1 MLPHVENRSK
11 EQRKT
16 FNDQTT
22 LTITLTV
29 SVTRVN
35 FACHSHSLT
44 SCTKSSSQRKDC
56 YDRIEKKASVNKSR
70 LTQLSEINVK
80 GRKCSTFIKLRF
92 YLKIAMPW
100 KYFSTRC
107 EKSENILDVWFCYC
121 FFSMPWVYLY
131 SSSHVCVIMTRSKSK
146 QLFFHICFSHFF
158 VHY

>member
-1 MLPHVENRSK
+1 MPFEQRFYMAVAELKVGEVGEIEFAMVLINSVLPHVENRSK

-92 YLKIAMPW
+92 YLKIAMP
-100 KYFSTRC
+100 
-107 EKSENILDVWFCYC
+107 
-121 FFSMPWVYLY
+121 
-131 SSSHVCVIMTRSKSK
+131 
-146 QLFFHICFSHFF
+146 
-158 VHY
+158 